1 MILKKFNN
9 VILVHMIFAWVK
21 ILKEMAKFKGID
33 HICKTTLFF
42 FKLFTNMVATLY
54 RWRGWL
60 TPNIDALNAREPQSV
75 RLNAQ

>member
-42 FKLFTNMVATLY
+42 LNFLPIWSPLY
-54 RWRGWL
+54 IDDVVDWL
-60 TPNIDALNAREPQSV
+60 PILM
-75 RLNAQ
+75 L